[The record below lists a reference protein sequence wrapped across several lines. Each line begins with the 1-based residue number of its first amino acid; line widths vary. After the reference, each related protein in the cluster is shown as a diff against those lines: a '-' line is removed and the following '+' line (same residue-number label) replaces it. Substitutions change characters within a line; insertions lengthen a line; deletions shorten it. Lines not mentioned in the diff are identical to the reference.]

1 MPMAHRRRIDEAFS
15 PVATTID
22 SKKEEEQEG
31 AKALKEREGRMTFT
45 AHLGELRTRM
55 IRSMVA
61 VVVGFIA
68 CYVFSENLI
77 EAISYP
83 LKPLQGEK
91 QVQESEDGEILTEY
105 DDVIWIT
112 LNPLEPILVRLKIAA
127 FGGLFFAFPYVL
139 YQGCAFIFP
148 GLTVRER
155 RAVKMLLSG
164 CTFLALG
171 GSAVAYWGVFPLIL
185 PYLIQFAPDFVE
197 VQLRLNET
205 ISLILKGIMGFAIAF
220 QFPMVVVVLVYLGI
234 LTPETLKV
242 YRKHAIICLFV
253 VGALLT
259 PPDPISLVLM
269 AMPLVLLYEIS
280 IWLSYIVVRR
290 KKKREEENA

>member
-1 MPMAHRRRIDEAFS
+1 MATS
-15 PVATTID
+15 TIP
-22 SKKEEEQEG
+22 EEEQDQAEPRKEG
-31 AKALKEREGRMTFT
+31 EGRMTFT
-45 AHLGELRTRM
+45 AHLGELRGRM

-61 VVVGFIA
+61 VLVGFLA
-68 CYVFSENLI
+68 CYVFANDLIVAISHPLRLLQVEEEIQELEDGTILI
-77 EAISYP
+77 EY
-83 LKPLQGEK
+83 G
-91 QVQESEDGEILTEY
+91 
-105 DDVIWIT
+105 DVKWIT

-139 YQGCAFIFP
+139 YQGCSFIFP
-148 GLTVRER
+148 GLTARER
-155 RAVKMLLSG
+155 GAVKMLLFG

-185 PYLIQFAPDFVE
+185 PYLVQFAPDFVE

-220 QFPMVVVVLVYLGI
+220 QFPVVVVVLVYMGV
-234 LTPETLKV
+234 LTPETLKA
-242 YRKHAIICLFV
+242 YRKHAIIGLFCA
-253 VGALLT
+253 GALLT

-269 AMPLVLLYEIS
+269 AMPLVLLYEVS

-290 KKKREEENA
+290 KKKREEEDA

>member
-1 MPMAHRRRIDEAFS
+1 MAHRRRTDEAFS

-55 IRSMVA
+55 IRSMIA

>member
-1 MPMAHRRRIDEAFS
+1 
-15 PVATTID
+15 
-22 SKKEEEQEG
+22 
-31 AKALKEREGRMTFT
+31 MTFT

-55 IRSMVA
+55 IRSLVA
-61 VVVGFIA
+61 VVVGFLA
-68 CYVFSENLI
+68 CYVFSEDLI
-77 EAISYP
+77 VAISYP

-91 QVQESEDGEILTEY
+91 QVQESDDGEILTEY
-105 DDVIWIT
+105 GDIVWIT

-127 FGGLFFAFPYVL
+127 FGGIFFAFPYVL

-148 GLTVRER
+148 GLTLRER
-155 RAVKMLLSG
+155 RAVKMLLFG
-164 CTFLALG
+164 CTFLALA
-171 GSAVAYWGVFPLIL
+171 GSAVAYWGVFPMIL
-185 PYLIQFAPDFVE
+185 PYLVQFAPDFVE

-220 QFPMVVVVLVYLGI
+220 QFPMVVIVLVYVGI
-234 LTPETLKV
+234 LTPESLKT
-242 YRKHAIICLFV
+242 YRKHAIIGLFA

-269 AMPLVLLYEIS
+269 AMPLVLLYELS

-290 KKKREEENA
+290 KKKREEEAA